1 MDINDREAEE
11 AEKDGA
17 KLIKNS
23 GRGMRK
29 GDAHLDN
36 YLIDYKFYAKQYSV
50 SEKNWDKVREDAI
63 NEGFM
68 DPVIS
73 VVLGSGTKLA
83 VIDWNHFM
91 RIKEGE
97 G

>member
-1 MDINDREAEE
+1 MDINEREAEQ
-11 AEKDGA
+11 AKIDGA
-17 KLIKNS
+17 TLIKNS

-63 NEGFM
+63 TEGFM
-68 DPVIS
+68 DPVIA

-83 VIDWNHFM
+83 VVDWDHFM
-91 RIKEGE
+91 RIREKP
-97 G
+97 